1 MSRQFPKIAFY
12 VCATI
17 FINGCK
23 EKPKPLTLVPDV
35 AVVEATQRTVPIYSD
50 YVGQTFGET
59 DVEIQSRVDGWI
71 TGIHFKEGDV
81 VKKGQLLYTIDDLP
95 IRNRVDQANA
105 QLSQAITMK
114 VKNKADL
121 DRVQPLTAMKA
132 LSQRDLDAAIAAY
145 NASVSQVDAATAAL
159 RNAQLELDYSRIK
172 APISGIIGLT
182 KKQVGDFVGRM
193 GPGTALNTISSV
205 EDVKVR
211 FSITE
216 DEYLKFARRKI
227 EAGNKQINQNIPVS
241 LLLSDGNPY
250 GVQGSINLANR
261 QVDAATG
268 SLLVQ
273 AVFPNSQGLLRPG
286 QYVKVRF
293 QTDIFTDV
301 VMIPQQSINQL
312 QNIYQVFVLNDSNQ
326 LAPRIVKTGRRVG
339 SNWIVT
345 EGLKAGEK
353 VAIVG
358 SAFLKPSTVVK
369 PSVVNWNYDST
380 SRQ

>member
-23 EKPKPLTLVPDV
+23 EKPKQLTLVPDV

-81 VKKGQLLYTIDDLP
+81 VKKGQLLYSIDDLP
-95 IRNRVDQANA
+95 IRNMQGDQI
-105 QLSQAITMK
+105 QYSILSEAITMK

-121 DRVQPLTAMKA
+121 DRVRPLTAMKA

-182 KKQVGDFVGRM
+182 KSK
-193 GPGTALNTISSV
+193 
-205 EDVKVR
+205 
-211 FSITE
+211 
-216 DEYLKFARRKI
+216 
-227 EAGNKQINQNIPVS
+227 
-241 LLLSDGNPY
+241 
-250 GVQGSINLANR
+250 
-261 QVDAATG
+261 
-268 SLLVQ
+268 
-273 AVFPNSQGLLRPG
+273 
-286 QYVKVRF
+286 
-293 QTDIFTDV
+293 
-301 VMIPQQSINQL
+301 
-312 QNIYQVFVLNDSNQ
+312 
-326 LAPRIVKTGRRVG
+326 
-339 SNWIVT
+339 
-345 EGLKAGEK
+345 
-353 VAIVG
+353 
-358 SAFLKPSTVVK
+358 
-369 PSVVNWNYDST
+369 
-380 SRQ
+380 